1 MNVNLRQ
8 AVLQKVR
15 EKNTEELSQ
24 VVDDSVGGDDR
35 VLPGLGVLFEII
47 WEHSEPDTQKIL
59 IQILKEH
66 MPE

>member
-1 MNVNLRQ
+1 MNISLRQ

-59 IQILKEH
+59 IQTLKEH